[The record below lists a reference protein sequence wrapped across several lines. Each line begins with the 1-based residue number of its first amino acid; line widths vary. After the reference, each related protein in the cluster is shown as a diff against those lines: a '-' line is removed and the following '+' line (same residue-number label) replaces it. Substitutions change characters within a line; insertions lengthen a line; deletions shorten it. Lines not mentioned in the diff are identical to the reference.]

1 MFNFESWFLCQF
13 SSNTWMFF
21 VEGLLTPQ
29 KLENEK
35 IKSQIS
41 ILGGIKL
48 QKGEGGVFHRQS
60 RSQNFRFFI
69 CYDICFYNFC
79 EKHPLVGKKCFYS
92 LKKIFF
98 KYLTSFFGCC
108 SRPNIWF
115 VTLLS
120 LSPSSSSALSSTGS
134 FFISS
139 GIFACGKND
148 GQGWNFHLKY
158 LDVEKMRGK
167 VLKSLMS

>member
-48 QKGEGGVFHRQS
+48 QKGEGGVFHRQN

-79 EKHPLVGKKCFYS
+79 EKHPLMGKNRFCS

-98 KYLTSFFGCC
+98 KYLTSFFACC
-108 SRPNIWF
+108 RRPNIWLM
-115 VTLLS
+115 TLLS
-120 LSPSSSSALSSTGS
+120 LSPSSSSAPSSTDP
-134 FFISS
+134 FFI
-139 GIFACGKND
+139 
-148 GQGWNFHLKY
+148 Y
-158 LDVEKMRGK
+158 LEYLHAKKMRGK
-167 VLKSLMS
+167 VDISIWNIWMCRKWEAKFPNP

>member
-48 QKGEGGVFHRQS
+48 QKGEGGVFHRQN
-60 RSQNFRFFI
+60 RSQNFRFYK
-69 CYDICFYNFC
+69 CYDICFCSFC
-79 EKHPLVGKKCFYS
+79 EKHPLIRKKRFLS
-92 LKKIFF
+92 LKKIFS
-98 KYLTSFFGCC
+98 KYLTSFFGC
-108 SRPNIWF
+108 SRRPNIWF
-115 VTLLS
+115 MTFLS
-120 LSPSSSSALSSTGS
+120 LFPSSSSDPSSTRA
-134 FFISS
+134 FFIY
-139 GIFACGKND
+139 
-148 GQGWNFHLKY
+148 LEY
-158 LDVEKMRGK
+158 LDAKKMMDKVEISVWNIWMWRKWEVKFRNP
-167 VLKSLMS
+167 